1 MTDKRETRAWVDINL
16 DALAHNYQSL
26 RSWVRMS
33 EKPGEP
39 VKLLGMVKANAY
51 GHGAPAIGRKLQ
63 ELGAE
68 MLAVACLDEA
78 VQLRQAGVTIPILC
92 LGQTPVELAEDL
104 MEYDVTQTVGDL
116 ELGRALSAA
125 AVAAGK
131 ELTIHIK
138 LDTGMG
144 RLGFMWREGSQEE
157 TVEQI
162 RQLCAL
168 PGLRA
173 EGLFT
178 HFAAADEEIDYTE
191 LQGRRFREAR
201 ATLEQ
206 AGISLKNYHCASS
219 AAVLNYP
226 WTHMNMVRP
235 GIALYGHYPDPASE
249 LRGAPDLRP
258 VMTLKARVTSVRTM
272 PLGAK
277 LGYGCT
283 AVLER
288 ESRIAVLS
296 IGYADGLPRSLSNKL
311 QVKLHGTPCPILGRI
326 CMDMCMADVTA
337 LPQVRVGDA
346 AVIYDKDLNR
356 IAELAGTITD
366 ELVCRVSARVPRV
379 YWENGTRIV

>member
-1 MTDKRETRAWVDINL
+1 MIDKRESRAWAEIDL
-16 DALAHNYQSL
+16 DALAHNYHAL
-26 RSWVRMS
+26 RDWIQASS
-33 EKPGEP
+33 APGAP
-39 VKLLGMVKANAY
+39 VALLGMVKANAY

-63 ELGAE
+63 ELGTE
-68 MLAVACLDEA
+68 MLAVACLAEA
-78 VQLRQAGVTIPILC
+78 VELRQAGVTIPILC
-92 LGQTPVELAEDL
+92 LGQTPVELAGEL

-125 AVAAGK
+125 AAAAGK
-131 ELTIHIK
+131 ELAIHIK

-144 RLGFMWREGSQEE
+144 RLGFMWREGSQGE

-201 ATLEQ
+201 EVLEQ
-206 AGISLKNYHCASS
+206 SGIFLKNYHCASS

-235 GIALYGHYPDPASE
+235 GIAMYGHYPDPASE
-249 LRGAPDLRP
+249 IRGAPDLRP
-258 VMTLKARVTSVRTM
+258 VMTLKARVTSVRAM

-311 QVKLHGTPCPILGRI
+311 KVKLHGTPCPVLGRI

-356 IAELAGTITD
+356 ISELAGTITD
-366 ELVCRVSARVPRV
+366 EMVCRISPRVPRV
-379 YWENGTRIV
+379 YWENGVRLP

>member
-1 MTDKRETRAWVDINL
+1 MTDKRESRAWVDIDL
-16 DALAHNYQSL
+16 DALAHNYHAI
-26 RSWVRMS
+26 RDWTRR
-33 EKPGEP
+33 EGGEP
-39 VKLLGMVKANAY
+39 VKLMGMVKANAY
-51 GHGAPAIGRKLQ
+51 GHGAPAVARKLQ

-68 MLAVACLDEA
+68 MLAVACLSEA
-78 VQLRQAGVTIPILC
+78 IELRQAGVTIPILC
-92 LGQTPVELAEDL
+92 LGQTTVDMADDL
-104 MEYDVTQTVGDL
+104 LEYDVTQTVGDL

-144 RLGFMWREGSQEE
+144 RLGFMWREGSQAK
-157 TVEQI
+157 TVEEI
-162 RQLCAL
+162 KTLCAL

-173 EGLFT
+173 EGLYT
-178 HFAAADEEIDYTE
+178 HFATADEDVDYTE
-191 LQGRRFREAR
+191 LQGRRFQEAR
-201 ATLEQ
+201 AALEQ
-206 AGISLKNYHCASS
+206 AGIRLENYHCASS

-226 WTHMNMVRP
+226 WTHMNMIRP

-249 LRGAPDLRP
+249 IRGEPRLMP

-272 PLGAK
+272 PVGAK

-283 AVLER
+283 ATLTR

-311 QVKLHGTPCPILGRI
+311 QIKLHGTPCPILGRI

-337 LPQVRVGDA
+337 LPQVKAGDT
-346 AVIYDKDLNR
+346 AVFYDRDLNR

-366 ELVCRVSARVPRV
+366 ELVCRVSGRVPRV
-379 YWENGTRIV
+379 YWENGSRIQ

>member
-1 MTDKRETRAWVDINL
+1 MTDKRETRAWVDIDL
-16 DALAHNYQSL
+16 DALAHNYHSL
-26 RSWVRMS
+26 RNWIKLS
-33 EKPGEP
+33 ETPGQP
-39 VKLLGMVKANAY
+39 VKLMGMVKANAY
-51 GHGAPAIGRKLQ
+51 GHGAPAIGKKLQ
-63 ELGAE
+63 ELGSE

-92 LGQTPVELAEDL
+92 LGQTPVELTGDL
-104 MEYDVTQTVGDL
+104 LEYNVTQTVGSL

-125 AVAAGK
+125 AAEAGK
-131 ELTIHIK
+131 ELPIHIK

-144 RLGFMWREGSQEE
+144 RLGFTWREGSQAE

-201 ATLEQ
+201 EVLEQ
-206 AGISLKNYHCASS
+206 AGIVLENYHCASS

-249 LRGAPDLRP
+249 IRGAPDLRP
-258 VMTLKARVTSVRTM
+258 VMTMKARVTSVRTM
-272 PLGAK
+272 PLGSK

-311 QVKLHGTPCPILGRI
+311 KVKLHGTPCPVLGRI
-326 CMDMCMADVTA
+326 CMDMCMVDVTA

-356 IAELAGTITD
+356 VAELAGTITD
-366 ELVCRVSARVPRV
+366 ELVCRVTARMPRV
-379 YWENGTRIV
+379 YWENGVRLP

>member
-1 MTDKRETRAWVDINL
+1 MDKRESRAWVDIDL
-16 DALAHNYQSL
+16 DALAHNYHAL
-26 RSWVRMS
+26 RNWVRMS
-33 EKPGEP
+33 EPPGEP

-63 ELGAE
+63 ELGTE
-68 MLAVACLDEA
+68 MLAVACLAEA
-78 VQLRQAGVTIPILC
+78 VELRQAGVTIPILC
-92 LGQTPVELAEDL
+92 LGQTPVELAGEL

-125 AVAAGK
+125 ATAAGK
-131 ELTIHIK
+131 ELAIHIK

-144 RLGFMWREGSQEE
+144 RLGFMWREGSQGE

-201 ATLEQ
+201 EVLEQ
-206 AGISLKNYHCASS
+206 SGIFLKNYHCASS
-219 AAVLNYP
+219 AAVLNSP

-235 GIALYGHYPDPASE
+235 GIAMYGHYPDPASE
-249 LRGAPDLRP
+249 IRGAPDLRP
-258 VMTLKARVTSVRTM
+258 VMTLKARVTSVRAM

-311 QVKLHGTPCPILGRI
+311 KVKLHGTPCPVLGRI

-356 IAELAGTITD
+356 ISELAGTITD
-366 ELVCRVSARVPRV
+366 EMVCRISPRVPRV
-379 YWENGTRIV
+379 YWENGVRLP

>member
-1 MTDKRETRAWVDINL
+1 MTDKRETRAWVDIDL
-16 DALAHNYQSL
+16 DALAHNYHAI
-26 RSWVRMS
+26 RDWTRHD
-33 EKPGEP
+33 GGGP
-39 VKLLGMVKANAY
+39 VKVLGMVKANAY
-51 GHGAPAIGRKLQ
+51 GHGAPVIGKKLQ

-78 VQLRQAGVTIPILC
+78 VQLRQVGVTIPILC
-92 LGQTPVELAEDL
+92 LGQTPVELAGDL
-104 MEYDVTQTVGDL
+104 LEYDVTQTVGDL

-125 AVAAGK
+125 AAAAGK
-131 ELTIHIK
+131 ELAIHIK

-144 RLGFMWREGSQEE
+144 RLGFTWREGSQGA
-157 TVEQI
+157 TVEEI
-162 RQLCAL
+162 KALCAL

-173 EGLFT
+173 EGMFT
-178 HFAAADEEIDYTE
+178 HFAAADEDVDYTE
-191 LQGRRFREAR
+191 LQGRRFQEAR
-201 ATLEQ
+201 TVLEQ
-206 AGISLKNYHCASS
+206 AGIHLKNYHCASS

-235 GIALYGHYPDPASE
+235 GIAMYGHYPDPASE
-249 LRGAPDLRP
+249 IRGEPRLMP

-272 PLGAK
+272 PVGAK

-283 AVLER
+283 ATLAK
-288 ESRIAVLS
+288 ESRVAVLS

-337 LPQVRVGDA
+337 LPQVRVGDV

-356 IAELAGTITD
+356 IAEQAGTITD
-366 ELVCRVSARVPRV
+366 ELVCRVSGRVPRV
-379 YWENGTRIV
+379 YWENGARIV

>member
-1 MTDKRETRAWVDINL
+1 MDKRESRAWVDIDL
-16 DALAHNYQSL
+16 DALAHNYHAL
-26 RSWVRMS
+26 RNWVRMS
-33 EKPGEP
+33 EPPGEP

-63 ELGAE
+63 ELGTE
-68 MLAVACLDEA
+68 MLAVACLAEA
-78 VQLRQAGVTIPILC
+78 VELRQAGVTIPILC
-92 LGQTPVELAEDL
+92 LGQTPVELAGEL

-125 AVAAGK
+125 ATAAGK
-131 ELTIHIK
+131 ELAIHIK

-144 RLGFMWREGSQEE
+144 RLGFMWREGSQGE

-191 LQGRRFREAR
+191 LQSRRFREAR
-201 ATLEQ
+201 EVLEQ
-206 AGISLKNYHCASS
+206 SGIFLKNYHCASS

-235 GIALYGHYPDPASE
+235 GIAMYGHYPDPASE
-249 LRGAPDLRP
+249 IRGAPDLRP
-258 VMTLKARVTSVRTM
+258 VMTLKARVTSVRAM

-311 QVKLHGTPCPILGRI
+311 KVKLHGTLCPVLGRI

-356 IAELAGTITD
+356 ISELAGTITD
-366 ELVCRVSARVPRV
+366 EMVCRISPRVPRV
-379 YWENGTRIV
+379 YWENGVRLP

>member
-1 MTDKRETRAWVDINL
+1 MDKRESRAWVDIDL
-16 DALAHNYQSL
+16 DALAHNYHAL
-26 RSWVRMS
+26 RNWVRMS
-33 EKPGEP
+33 EPPGEP

-63 ELGAE
+63 ELGTE
-68 MLAVACLDEA
+68 MLAVACLAEA
-78 VQLRQAGVTIPILC
+78 VELRQAGVTIPILC
-92 LGQTPVELAEDL
+92 LGQTPVELAGEL

-125 AVAAGK
+125 ATAAGK
-131 ELTIHIK
+131 ELAIHIK

-144 RLGFMWREGSQEE
+144 RLGFVYYEDDDEA
-157 TVEQI
+157 VEQI

-201 ATLEQ
+201 EVLEQ
-206 AGISLKNYHCASS
+206 SGIFLKNYHCASS

-235 GIALYGHYPDPASE
+235 GIAMYGHYPDPASE
-249 LRGAPDLRP
+249 IRGAPDLRP
-258 VMTLKARVTSVRTM
+258 VMTLKARVTSVRAM

-311 QVKLHGTPCPILGRI
+311 KVKLHGTPCPVLGRI

-356 IAELAGTITD
+356 ISELAGTITD
-366 ELVCRVSARVPRV
+366 EMVCRISPRVPRV
-379 YWENGTRIV
+379 YWENGVRLP

>member
-1 MTDKRETRAWVDINL
+1 MTDKRETRAWVDIDL
-16 DALAHNYQSL
+16 DALAHNYHAIRDWTRHEAS
-26 RSWVRMS
+26 
-33 EKPGEP
+33 GP
-39 VKLLGMVKANAY
+39 VKVLGMVKANAY
-51 GHGAPAIGRKLQ
+51 GHGAPVIGKKLQ

-78 VQLRQAGVTIPILC
+78 VQLRRAGVTIPILC
-92 LGQTPVELAEDL
+92 LGQTPVELAGDL
-104 MEYDVTQTVGDL
+104 LEYDVTQTVGDL

-125 AVAAGK
+125 AAAAGK
-131 ELTIHIK
+131 ELAIHIK

-144 RLGFMWREGSQEE
+144 RLGFTWREGSQGA
-157 TVEQI
+157 TVEEI
-162 RQLCAL
+162 KALCAL

-173 EGLFT
+173 EGMFT
-178 HFAAADEEIDYTE
+178 HFAAADEDVDYTE
-191 LQGRRFREAR
+191 LQGRRFQEAR
-201 ATLEQ
+201 AVLEQ
-206 AGISLKNYHCASS
+206 AGIHLKNYHCASS

-235 GIALYGHYPDPASE
+235 GIAMYGHYPDPASE
-249 LRGAPDLRP
+249 IRGEPRLMP

-272 PLGAK
+272 PVGAK

-283 AVLER
+283 ATLTK
-288 ESRIAVLS
+288 ESRVAVLS

-337 LPQVRVGDA
+337 LPQVRVGDV

-356 IAELAGTITD
+356 IAEQAGTITD
-366 ELVCRVSARVPRV
+366 ELVCRVSGRVPRV
-379 YWENGTRIV
+379 YWENGARIV

>member
-1 MTDKRETRAWVDINL
+1 MDKRESRAWVDIDL

-26 RSWVRMS
+26 RNWIRMS
-33 EKPGEP
+33 ETAGEP

-51 GHGAPAIGRKLQ
+51 GHGAVAIGRKLQ
-63 ELGAE
+63 ALGTE
-68 MLAVACLDEA
+68 MLAVACLAEA
-78 VQLRQAGVTIPILC
+78 VELREAGVSIPVLC
-92 LGQTPVELAEDL
+92 LGQTPVELAGDL
-104 MEYDVTQTVGDL
+104 LEYDITQTVGDL

-144 RLGFMWREGSQEE
+144 RLGFMWREGSQTE

-201 ATLEQ
+201 EVLEQ

-235 GIALYGHYPDPASE
+235 GIAMYGHYPDPASE
-249 LRGAPDLRP
+249 IRGAPDLRP

-272 PLGAK
+272 PTGTK

-288 ESRIAVLS
+288 ESRVAVLS
-296 IGYADGLPRSLSNKL
+296 IGYADGLPRSLSNQLK
-311 QVKLHGTPCPILGRI
+311 VKLHGTPCPILGRI

-337 LPQVRVGDA
+337 LPQVRVGDV

-366 ELVCRVSARVPRV
+366 ELVCRVTARVPRV
-379 YWENGTRIV
+379 YWENGARIV

>member
-1 MTDKRETRAWVDINL
+1 
-16 DALAHNYQSL
+16 
-26 RSWVRMS
+26 
-33 EKPGEP
+33 
-39 VKLLGMVKANAY
+39 
-51 GHGAPAIGRKLQ
+51 
-63 ELGAE
+63 

-78 VQLRQAGVTIPILC
+78 IQLRKAGVAIPILC
-92 LGQTPVELAEDL
+92 LGQTPVELADDL
-104 MEYDVTQTVGDL
+104 MEYTVTQTVGDL

-131 ELTIHIK
+131 ELPIHIK

-168 PGLRA
+168 PSLRA

-191 LQGRRFREAR
+191 LQGRRFSEAR
-201 ATLEQ
+201 KVLEQ
-206 AGISLKNYHCASS
+206 AGIVFENYHCASS

-249 LRGAPDLRP
+249 IRGAPDLRP

-288 ESRIAVLS
+288 ESRVAVLS

-311 QVKLHGTPCPILGRI
+311 KVKLHGTPCPVLGRI

-337 LPQVRVGDA
+337 LPQVRVGDT

-366 ELVCRVSARVPRV
+366 ELVCRVSSRVPRV
-379 YWENGTRIV
+379 YWENGVRLP

>member
-1 MTDKRETRAWVDINL
+1 MTDKRETRAWVDIDL
-16 DALAHNYQSL
+16 DALAHNYHAI
-26 RSWVRMS
+26 RDWTRR
-33 EKPGEP
+33 EGGDP
-39 VKLLGMVKANAY
+39 VKVLGMVKANAY
-51 GHGAPAIGRKLQ
+51 GHGAPVIGKKLQ

-78 VQLRQAGVTIPILC
+78 IELRRAGVTIPILC
-92 LGQTPVELAEDL
+92 LGQTPVELAGDL
-104 MEYDVTQTVGDL
+104 LEYDVTQTVGDL

-125 AVAAGK
+125 AQAAGK
-131 ELTIHIK
+131 ELSIHIK

-144 RLGFMWREGSQEE
+144 RLGFTWREGSQGA
-157 TVEQI
+157 TVEEI
-162 RQLCAL
+162 KALCAL

-173 EGLFT
+173 EGMYT
-178 HFAAADEEIDYTE
+178 HFAAADEDVDYTE
-191 LQGRRFREAR
+191 LQGRRFQEAR

-206 AGISLKNYHCASS
+206 AGIFLKNYHCASS

-235 GIALYGHYPDPASE
+235 GIAMYGHYPDPASE
-249 LRGAPDLRP
+249 IRGEPRLMP

-272 PLGAK
+272 PVGAK

-283 AVLER
+283 ATLTK
-288 ESRIAVLS
+288 ESRVAVLS

-311 QVKLHGTPCPILGRI
+311 QVKLHGTPCPILGRV

-337 LPQVRVGDA
+337 LPQVRVGDV

-366 ELVCRVSARVPRV
+366 ELVCRVSGRVPRV
-379 YWENGTRIV
+379 YWENGARIV

>member
-1 MTDKRETRAWVDINL
+1 MTDKRETRAWVDIDL
-16 DALAHNYQSL
+16 DALAHNYHAIRDWTRHDGGGQ
-26 RSWVRMS
+26 
-33 EKPGEP
+33 
-39 VKLLGMVKANAY
+39 VKVLGMVKANAY
-51 GHGAPAIGRKLQ
+51 GHGAPVIGKKLQ

-92 LGQTPVELAEDL
+92 LGQTPVELAGDL
-104 MEYDVTQTVGDL
+104 LEYDVTQTVGDL

-131 ELTIHIK
+131 ELAIHIK

-144 RLGFMWREGSQEE
+144 RLGFTWREGSQAS
-157 TVEQI
+157 TVEEI
-162 RQLCAL
+162 KALCAL
-168 PGLRA
+168 PSLRA
-173 EGLFT
+173 EGMFT
-178 HFAAADEEIDYTE
+178 HFAAADEDVDYTE
-191 LQGRRFREAR
+191 LQGRRFQEAR
-201 ATLEQ
+201 AVLEQ
-206 AGISLKNYHCASS
+206 AGIHLKNYHCASS

-235 GIALYGHYPDPASE
+235 GIAMYGHYPDQASE
-249 LRGAPDLRP
+249 IRGEPRLVP
-258 VMTLKARVTSVRTM
+258 VMTLKTRVTSVRTM
-272 PLGAK
+272 PVGTK

-283 AVLER
+283 ATLAK
-288 ESRIAVLS
+288 ESRVAVLS

-337 LPQVRVGDA
+337 LPQVRVGDV

-356 IAELAGTITD
+356 IAEQAGTITD
-366 ELVCRVSARVPRV
+366 ELVCRVSGRVPRV
-379 YWENGTRIV
+379 YWENGARIV

>member
-1 MTDKRETRAWVDINL
+1 MTDKRETRAWVDIDL
-16 DALAHNYQSL
+16 DALAHNYHAI
-26 RSWVRMS
+26 RDWTRRD
-33 EKPGEP
+33 GGDP

-51 GHGAPAIGRKLQ
+51 GHGAVAVGRKLQ
-63 ELGAE
+63 GLGAE
-68 MLAVACLDEA
+68 MLAVACLAEA
-78 VQLRQAGVTIPILC
+78 VELRQAGVTIPILC
-92 LGQTPVELAEDL
+92 LGQTPVELADDL
-104 MEYDVTQTVGDL
+104 LEYDVTQTVGDL

-125 AVAAGK
+125 AQAAGK
-131 ELTIHIK
+131 ELSIHIK

-144 RLGFMWREGSQEE
+144 RLGFMWREGSQAT
-157 TVEQI
+157 TVEEI
-162 RQLCAL
+162 KALCAL

-173 EGLFT
+173 EGLYT
-178 HFAAADEEIDYTE
+178 HFATADEDVDYTE
-191 LQGRRFREAR
+191 LQGRRFQEAR
-201 ATLEQ
+201 TTLEQ
-206 AGISLKNYHCASS
+206 AGIHLKNYHCASS

-249 LRGAPDLRP
+249 IRGEPRLMP

-272 PLGAK
+272 PVGAK

-283 AVLER
+283 ATLTR

-311 QVKLHGTPCPILGRI
+311 HVKLHGTPCPILGRI

-337 LPQVRVGDA
+337 LPQVKAGDT
-346 AVIYDKDLNR
+346 AVVYDRDLNR
-356 IAELAGTITD
+356 VAELAGTITD
-366 ELVCRVSARVPRV
+366 ELVCRVSGRVPRV

>member
-1 MTDKRETRAWVDINL
+1 MMDKRESRAWADIDL
-16 DALAHNYQSL
+16 DALAHNYHSL
-26 RSWVRMS
+26 RNWVRMS

-51 GHGAPAIGRKLQ
+51 GHGTVAIGRKLQ

-78 VQLRQAGVTIPILC
+78 IALRQAGVTVPILC
-92 LGQTPVELAEDL
+92 LGQTPVELAGDL
-104 MEYDVTQTVGDL
+104 MEYNVTQTVGDL

-125 AVAAGK
+125 AAAAGK
-131 ELTIHIK
+131 ELSIHIK

-157 TVEQI
+157 TVEAVKA
-162 RQLCAL
+162 LCAL

-173 EGLFT
+173 EGLYT

-191 LQGRRFREAR
+191 LQGRRFSEAR
-201 ATLEQ
+201 KVLEQ
-206 AGISLKNYHCASS
+206 AGIVVENYHCASS

-226 WTHMNMVRP
+226 WTYMNMVRS
-235 GIALYGHYPDPASE
+235 GIAMYGHYPDPASE
-249 LRGAPDLRP
+249 IRGAPDLRP
-258 VMTLKARVTSVRTM
+258 VMTLKARVTSVRAM
-272 PLGAK
+272 PLGSK

-288 ESRIAVLS
+288 ESRVAVLS
-296 IGYADGLPRSLSNKL
+296 IGYADGLPRSLSSKL
-311 QVKLHGTPCPILGRI
+311 SVKLYNTPCPILGRI

-337 LPQVRVGDA
+337 LPQVKVGDT

-366 ELVCRVSARVPRV
+366 ELVCRVTARVPRI
-379 YWENGTRIV
+379 YWENGRRIP

>member
-1 MTDKRETRAWVDINL
+1 MTDKRETRAWVDIDL
-16 DALAHNYQSL
+16 DALAHNYHAI
-26 RSWVRMS
+26 RDWTRR
-33 EKPGEP
+33 EGGDP

-51 GHGAPAIGRKLQ
+51 GHGAVAVGRKLQ
-63 ELGAE
+63 GLGAE
-68 MLAVACLDEA
+68 MLAVACLAEA
-78 VQLRQAGVTIPILC
+78 VELRQAGVTIPILC
-92 LGQTPVELAEDL
+92 LGQTPEELADDL
-104 MEYDVTQTVGDL
+104 LEYDVTQTVGDL

-125 AVAAGK
+125 AQAAGK
-131 ELTIHIK
+131 ELSIHIK

-144 RLGFMWREGSQEE
+144 RLGFMWREGSQAT
-157 TVEQI
+157 TVEEI
-162 RQLCAL
+162 KALCAL

-173 EGLFT
+173 EGLYT
-178 HFAAADEEIDYTE
+178 HFATADEDVDYTE
-191 LQGRRFREAR
+191 LQGRRFQEAR
-201 ATLEQ
+201 TTLEQ
-206 AGISLKNYHCASS
+206 AGIHLKNYHCASS

-249 LRGAPDLRP
+249 IRGEPRLMP

-272 PLGAK
+272 PVGAK

-283 AVLER
+283 ATLTR

-311 QVKLHGTPCPILGRI
+311 HVKLHGTPCPILGRI

-337 LPQVRVGDA
+337 LPQVKAGDT
-346 AVIYDKDLNR
+346 AVVYDRDLNR
-356 IAELAGTITD
+356 VAELAGTITD
-366 ELVCRVSARVPRV
+366 ELVCRVSGRVPRV

>member
-1 MTDKRETRAWVDINL
+1 MDKRESRAWVDIDL
-16 DALAHNYQSL
+16 DALAHNYHAL
-26 RSWVRMS
+26 RNWVRMS
-33 EKPGEP
+33 EPPGEP

-63 ELGAE
+63 ELGTE
-68 MLAVACLDEA
+68 MLAVACLAEA
-78 VQLRQAGVTIPILC
+78 VELRQAGVTIPILC
-92 LGQTPVELAEDL
+92 LGQTPVELAGEL

-125 AVAAGK
+125 ATAAGK
-131 ELTIHIK
+131 ELAIHIK

-144 RLGFMWREGSQEE
+144 RLGFMWREGSQGE

-201 ATLEQ
+201 EVLEQ
-206 AGISLKNYHCASS
+206 SGIFLKNYHCASS
-219 AAVLNYP
+219 AAVLIYP

-235 GIALYGHYPDPASE
+235 GIAMYGHYPDPASE
-249 LRGAPDLRP
+249 IRGAPDLRP
-258 VMTLKARVTSVRTM
+258 VMTLKARVTSVRAM

-311 QVKLHGTPCPILGRI
+311 KVKLHGTPCPVLGRI

-356 IAELAGTITD
+356 ISELAGTITD
-366 ELVCRVSARVPRV
+366 EMVCRISPRVPRV
-379 YWENGTRIV
+379 YWENGVRLP